1 MSSKN
6 AALWEKTKSFL
17 LKNTMVIALVLVYLF
32 FVFRSEG
39 RMFLPQNVN
48 NLIMQNSYVVILA
61 VGMLLCILTGGNI
74 DLSVGATV
82 CLVGAIAGVLMVNL
96 GWNIY
101 LVMIICLLCGVGIG
115 VWQGFWIAYV
125 RIPPFI
131 VTLAGMLLFRGL
143 AQAIL
148 GGLTISGFSDK
159 YLAIFNNYVNIPA
172 LDGGAIKYSSIIF
185 GVICCVIYIVATI
198 WTNIN
203 KKRKGYTAEKPA
215 SLYSKIVM
223 LCAIVM
229 LLMFKLSQ
237 YKGIPYILLWL
248 IGIVAIYTYITAK
261 TTFGRHFYALG
272 GNEKATKLSGI
283 NTNRIYFSAY
293 VNVSFLS
300 AFAALVVAA
309 RFTSANPAAGT
320 NYELDAIGS
329 CFIGGASAYG
339 GIGKVS
345 GVVVG
350 AVLMGVLNLGMN
362 IIGVDSNFQ
371 KVVKGLVLLV
381 AVIFDVVSKR
391 RAVKSFA

>member
-1 MSSKN
+1 MSSKSTVM
-6 AALWEKTKSFL
+6 EKTKSFL

-32 FVFRSEG
+32 FIVKSEG

-82 CLVGAIAGVLMVNL
+82 CLVGAFAGVMMVNL

-101 LVMIICLLCGVGIG
+101 LSMVICLLIGIVIG

-125 RIPPFI
+125 RVPPFI

-148 GGLTISGFSDK
+148 GGTTISGFSDS
-159 YLAIFNNYVNIPA
+159 YLAIFNNYVNVPA
-172 LDGGAIKYSSIIF
+172 LDSGVMKYSAIIF
-185 GVICCVIYIVATI
+185 GVICCLVFIIATVM
-198 WTNIN
+198 TNIN
-203 KKRKGYTAEKPA
+203 KKRKGYNAENPV
-215 SLYSKIVM
+215 SLYSKILVI
-223 LCAIVM
+223 CAIVM
-229 LLMFKLSQ
+229 LLMYKLSL
-237 YKGIPYILLWL
+237 YKGVPYILLWL

-300 AFAALVVAA
+300 ALAALVVAA

-320 NYELDAIGS
+320 NYELAAIGS

-371 KVVKGLVLLV
+371 KVVKGLVLLA

-391 RAVKSFA
+391 RAIKSLA